1 MRHETNP
8 RIVDQEATACRE
20 APIFDSYP
28 DLDDE
33 FDLELANCP
42 GLTIVATPQGH
53 FLYWQGSGPAK
64 LLDNARLVA
73 CLQDLPYQKRRPLSP
88 IEEEGVGDT
97 IFVDYSTTHDSSPD
111 HQVYVSIHGENNGL
125 GLQAE
130 HYANENLEQ
139 ISDDKLSVNAPQ
151 GECQQDKDAII

>member
-8 RIVDQEATACRE
+8 RIIDQEATACRE

-73 CLQDLPYQKRRPLSP
+73 CLQDLPYQKGRPLSP

-97 IFVDYSTTHDSSPD
+97 ILVDYSTTHDSSPD
-111 HQVYVSIHGENNGL
+111 HQVYVSIHGENSGL
-125 GLQAE
+125 VLQAE
-130 HYANENLEQ
+130 RYANENLEH
-139 ISDDKLSVNAPQ
+139 ISDDEL
-151 GECQQDKDAII
+151 